1 MMTMNDVILF
11 TTWLDG
17 VTYTD
22 TWSFIFFIIAFT
34 SALIFDTFRLF
45 DTLRLTVSPRR
56 NV

>member
-1 MMTMNDVILF
+1 MKLTMNDMILF

-22 TWSFIFFIIAFT
+22 TWSFVFFIIAFT
-34 SALIFDTFRLF
+34 SALIFDT
-45 DTLRLTVSPRR
+45 LRLTVSPKR

>member
-1 MMTMNDVILF
+1 MKLTMNDMILF
-11 TTWLDG
+11 ITWLDG

-34 SALIFDTFRLF
+34 SALIFDTLM
-45 DTLRLTVSPRR
+45 LTVSPRR